1 MSEWTDAQE
10 QRLRALIDGAQE
22 DCAGRFAQLER
33 IESENFERV
42 LAAMQAQRV
51 GVQHFQA
58 TTGYGYDDIGRDA
71 LERVFA

>member
-22 DCAGRFAQLER
+22 GCAHRFAQLER

-42 LAAMQAQRV
+42 LAACRRSAWACSTFRPRPV
-51 GVQHFQA
+51 
-58 TTGYGYDDIGRDA
+58 R
-71 LERVFA
+71 L

>member
-51 GVQHFQA
+51 GDRMARKAGEMF
-58 TTGYGYDDIGRDA
+58 GK
-71 LERVFA
+71 

>member
-33 IESENFERV
+33 IESENE
-42 LAAMQAQRV
+42 LAARYRQYCEKD
-51 GVQHFQA
+51 HSFQ
-58 TTGYGYDDIGRDA
+58 
-71 LERVFA
+71 